1 MRICI
6 FGAGAIGGY
15 VGLML
20 QEGGADV
27 SLIAR
32 GAHLEAIRR
41 NGLKVAFASEER
53 VRKLRATDDPAELGH
68 QDYVIVAL
76 KAHQA
81 WESAERLLPLL
92 GPDTAVVTM
101 QNGIPWWYFYGVDSK
116 YRDLQL
122 QSVDPDSRQWRV
134 IGPERAIGAT
144 VYPATEIIA
153 PGVIKHIYG
162 DKFGLGE
169 PSGEQTP
176 RLMRLI
182 ETFDASGL
190 RARYYPELRND
201 IWLKLWG
208 NLCFNPISALTRA
221 TLDVIATDPG
231 TRHVARAMM
240 EEAER
245 IARRLGV
252 HFRVDI
258 ERRIDGAASVG
269 AHRTSM
275 LQDLD
280 KGRAIEL
287 DALLGVV
294 QEMSRIVE
302 MPCPTIDTVLALSK
316 QMGRV
321 AGVYPVY
328 PEPDTTATEMAVD

>member
-1 MRICI
+1 MKICV

-32 GAHLEAIRR
+32 GAHLEAIRAK
-41 NGLKVAFASEER
+41 GLKVVFDGEEKIQ
-53 VRKLRATDDPAELGH
+53 KLRATDNPAEIGP

-81 WESAERLLPLL
+81 WESADKLAPLL
-92 GPDTAVVTM
+92 GPNTAVVTM
-101 QNGIPWWYFYGVDSK
+101 QNGVPWWYFYGVDSQ

-122 QSVDPDSRQWRV
+122 QSVDPDSRQWRL
-134 IGPERAIGAT
+134 IGPKRAIGAT
-144 VYPATEIIA
+144 VYPATEITE

-169 PSGEQTP
+169 PTGEQTP

-182 ETFDASGL
+182 EAFEAGGL
-190 RARYYPELRND
+190 RARYYPEIRND

-208 NLCFNPISALTRA
+208 NLCFNPISALTHA

-231 TRHVARAMM
+231 TRHVAHAMM
-240 EEAER
+240 DEAER
-245 IARRLGV
+245 VGRRLGV

-258 ERRIDGAASVG
+258 ERRINGAAGVG

-280 KGRAIEL
+280 KGRALEL

-294 QEMSRIVE
+294 QEMARIVE
-302 MPCPTIDTVLALSK
+302 LPCPTIDTVLALSK

-328 PEPDTTATEMAVD
+328 PEPDPHNTEMAVD